1 MDAYK
6 EKLDPLRPVA
16 IKANQNDVYAPGHET
31 WETVTCDSCGE
42 FFYIG
47 PRNVLE
53 ARTRL
58 EDAAIQVRS
67 LLGEDHRVGRQ
78 HQNGYQLD
86 LRAKK
91 RARDRKKAS

>member
-16 IKANQNDVYAPGHET
+16 IKANQNEVYAPGHET
-31 WETVTCDSCGE
+31 WETVACDSCAE
-42 FFYIG
+42 FFYIW

-58 EDAAIQVRS
+58 EGAAIQVRS
-67 LLGEDHRVGRQ
+67 LLGEYHRVGRQ
-78 HQNGYQLD
+78 HQNVYELD
-86 LRAKK
+86 LRAPK
-91 RARDRKKAS
+91 RRRD